1 MKLHPVAEEVLISE
15 ARLRAKVRRIAAR
28 ISADHRDEGV
38 HLVTVLKG
46 GVFFLTDLAKALTV
60 PNSIDFMAISSYGPH
75 VESGEVRIT
84 KDLDESIQGRRVV
97 IVEDIV
103 DTGLTLAYL
112 YRNLERRGP
121 ASLAVACLLDRPK
134 RRIVDIPIKYK
145 GFDIPDLFV
154 VGYGLDWR
162 QLYRGLPY
170 IGVLKS
176 DALADRQGPT
186 APFSGE
192 TPR

>member
-1 MKLHPVAEEVLISE
+1 MLLHPDADQVLIS
-15 ARLRAKVRRIAAR
+15 ARRLRSRVRAIAAQ
-28 ISADHRDEGV
+28 ISADYGEEGV

-46 GVFFLTDLAKALTV
+46 GVFFLTDLARNLTI
-60 PNSIDFMAISSYGPH
+60 PNSMDFMAVSSYGRH

-84 KDLDESIQGRRVV
+84 KDLDESIQGRHVV

-112 YRNLERRGP
+112 CRNLERRGP
-121 ASLAVACLLDRPK
+121 LSLKVAVLLDRPK
-134 RRIVDIPIKYK
+134 RRIADVPIGYK

-162 QLYRGLPY
+162 QQYRNLPY
-170 IGVLKS
+170 IGILRS
-176 DALADRQGPT
+176 EALT
-186 APFSGE
+186 A
-192 TPR
+192 R